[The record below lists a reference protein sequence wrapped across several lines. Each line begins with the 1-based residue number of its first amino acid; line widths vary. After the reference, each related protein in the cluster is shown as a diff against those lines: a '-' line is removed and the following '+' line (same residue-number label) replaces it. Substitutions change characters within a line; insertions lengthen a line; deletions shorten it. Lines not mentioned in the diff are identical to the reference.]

1 MGTICTPLAIVAIGF
16 VAASAAAQTLQAN
29 ATILT
34 IDWQKTIVI
43 SQSTPTLQLGA
54 FPVLRRNSSLHAC
67 SLAALKLLGAD
78 YVRYVPWL
86 SYPRLGVA
94 ELEPPTSTSTSW
106 DFSLMDPMMEDFMNA
121 TSGHPVIVNF
131 STIPYW
137 MFKTSKPVS
146 YPSDPNQV
154 DWTYE
159 QGTEL
164 NDPSGAQLGEYY
176 ARLVSWFTRGGF
188 TDENGV
194 KHSSGYHFS
203 FPVWEVLNE
212 VNLEH
217 HTTPEQYTR
226 RYDAIVSA
234 IRKVSPETKFMGIAL
249 GGSND
254 PKMFSYFLNHSHHK
268 PGIPIDYIS
277 YHFYASPSPDQ
288 DLNDWQYT
296 FFDQADQF
304 LDNVRF
310 IEAIRKRLSPETKT
324 DTDELGSIL
333 PSDFLDMAN
342 GKSHQEEIPHLYWN
356 ASGALYAYLFIGLS
370 KQGINIIGESQLNG
384 YPSQF
389 PSVTMIDWNNCKP
402 NARFW
407 VLKLI
412 ESNFHPGD
420 RLVETTLPQWSP
432 VEGQA
437 FATAEGHK
445 LLLVNKR
452 NRPAEVKLPQ
462 SGAYS
467 LTVVDGDTGEKE
479 PQTSQ
484 EIGPTLKLNPFAV
497 AVLAWK

>member
-1 MGTICTPLAIVAIGF
+1 M
-16 VAASAAAQTLQAN
+16 SATGAPQALQADSN
-29 ATILT
+29 ILSV
-34 IDWQKTIVI
+34 DWHKTIAI
-43 SQSTPTLQLGA
+43 SQSIPTLQLGA
-54 FPVLRRNSSLHAC
+54 FPVLRRDSSLRAC
-67 SLAALKLLGAD
+67 SFSALKALGAD
-78 YVRYVPWL
+78 DVRYVPWL

-94 ELEPPTSTSTSW
+94 ELEPPTSASTHW

-121 TSGHPVIVNF
+121 TSGHPVIMNF

-137 MFKTSKPVS
+137 LFKTAKPVS

-159 QGTEL
+159 QGDQL
-164 NDPSGAQLGEYY
+164 KDPSGIQLGDYY

-194 KHSSGYHFS
+194 KHTSGYHFS
-203 FPVWEVLNE
+203 FPIWEVLNE
-212 VNLEH
+212 VNSEH
-217 HTTPEQYTR
+217 HTTAEQYTR

-234 IRKVSPETKFMGIAL
+234 IRKINPETKFMGLAL

-254 PKMFSYFLNHSHHK
+254 PNMFSYFLDHSHHK

-277 YHFYASPSPDQ
+277 YHFYATPSPDQ
-288 DLNDWQYT
+288 DVDDWQYT
-296 FFDQADQF
+296 FFNQADQF

-324 DTDELGSIL
+324 DIDELGSIL
-333 PSDFLDMAN
+333 PADFLDLTN
-342 GKSHQEEIPHLYWN
+342 GKAHSEKIPNLYWN
-356 ASGALYAYLFIGLS
+356 ASGALYAYVFIGLS
-370 KQGINIIGESQLNG
+370 RQGIDVIGESQLNG

-389 PSVTMIDWNNCKP
+389 PSVTLIDWNTCKP

-412 ESNFHPGD
+412 KDNFHPGD
-420 RLVETTLPQWSP
+420 RLVETTLPQWSE
-432 VEGQA
+432 VEAQA

-452 NRPAEVKLPQ
+452 NHVVDVTLPQ

-467 LTVVDGDTGEKE
+467 LALVDGETGENE
-479 PQTSQ
+479 PRMSQ
-484 EIGPTLKLNPFAV
+484 ETGSTLKLNPFAV
-497 AVLAWK
+497 AVLTWK